1 MSWSVEFHPRF
12 AQEVAELSDVVR
24 EALLEMALLLA
35 EVGPQLRRPHCDTL
49 SGSRHTNMKELRFNA
64 DDGVWRITFAFD
76 PTRQAILLT
85 AGDKSGVSQARFY
98 KQLLARA
105 DARFD
110 EHLAAQAASRGPI

>member
-35 EVGPQLRRPHCDTL
+35 EAGPQLRRPHCDTL
-49 SGSRHTNMKELRFNA
+49 SGSRHTNMKEFRFNA
-64 DDGVWRITFAFD
+64 DDGVWRIAFAFD